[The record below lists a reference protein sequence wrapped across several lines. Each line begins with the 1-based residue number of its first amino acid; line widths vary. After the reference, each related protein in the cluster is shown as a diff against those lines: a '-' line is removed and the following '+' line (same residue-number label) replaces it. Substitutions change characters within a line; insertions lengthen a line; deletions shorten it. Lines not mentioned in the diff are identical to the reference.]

1 MRIPTYNIQLVLGD
15 ELTDRGVEMEMLMW
29 KIEDKRRSMH
39 SGDRWKGF
47 SLLTATC
54 LIECTVEWP

>member
-1 MRIPTYNIQLVLGD
+1 MQLVLGD

-39 SGDRWKGF
+39 SGDQWKGF

>member
-1 MRIPTYNIQLVLGD
+1 MQLVLGD

-47 SLLTATC
+47 SFADSNMSD
-54 LIECTVEWP
+54 